1 MAPGGL
7 EKVSIE
13 ELLAPHPPR
22 TNFNL
27 FWIDGK
33 YTIRVARVRGEFPW
47 HTHDDHDEAW
57 VVLHGSVRI
66 RTEHGDVELGANEAL
81 LIPAGLKHSP
91 LALEDLSTVLIV
103 NAKGFKTNYLESM
116 SDAAAGYSETD
127 VQERR

>member
-1 MAPGGL
+1 MQPSDL
-7 EKVSIE
+7 RKVSID

-27 FWIDGK
+27 FWVDGQ

-57 VVLHGSVRI
+57 VVLHGRVRI
-66 RTEHGDVELGANEAL
+66 RTEHEHVELKANEAL

-91 LALEDLSTVLIV
+91 LAIDDLSTVLIV
-103 NAKGFKTNYLESM
+103 NAKGFKTNYLDAI
-116 SDAAAGYSETD
+116 SDADAGYSETD
-127 VQERR
+127 V